1 MPRGGGRDTIRE
13 IMGKF
18 KRGELYSGGGPDE
31 LGSKVDSRD
40 QAIAIA
46 LSESGMD
53 RRAGSNPIYSKK
65 RYPQER
71 ESKRRKRPMFGI

>member
-1 MPRGGGRDTIRE
+1 MPRGGGQDAIRE

-31 LGSKVDSRD
+31 LGEKVDKRD

-46 LSESGMD
+46 LSEAGIE
-53 RRAGSNPIYSKK
+53 RRAGSNPLYSKK
-65 RYPQER
+65 RIPRER

>member
-18 KRGELYSGGGPDE
+18 KRGELYSGPD
-31 LGSKVDSRD
+31 GFGAKVDSRD